1 MATGKFVIQGMRG
14 EEDAKRVDET
24 LRGVW
29 GIQDVNMLVEKAEVN
44 FRYDERAAS
53 YQDLKQALIDQG
65 FGVVDGRLSDGQRV

>member
-1 MATGKFVIQGMRG
+1 MATGKFILQGMKG
-14 EEDAKRVDET
+14 EDDAKRVDET

-29 GIQDVNMLVEKAEVN
+29 GIQDVNLHVEKAEVN

-65 FGVVDGRLSDGQRV
+65 FGVVEGRMSDGQRL